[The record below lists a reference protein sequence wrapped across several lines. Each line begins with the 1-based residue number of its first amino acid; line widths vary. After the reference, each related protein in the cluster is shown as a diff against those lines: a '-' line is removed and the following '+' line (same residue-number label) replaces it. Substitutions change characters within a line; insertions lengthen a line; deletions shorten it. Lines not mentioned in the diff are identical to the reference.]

1 VIMLGIRG
9 LDPLGLVHALLGVAA
24 LILGIAQL
32 LRRKGTPLHRRVG
45 QAYVLSMALLNATA
59 LMIYDLDGRFGP
71 FHVASLVSLATVAA
85 GFVPV
90 YLRRPRDAWM
100 HLHAYFMCW
109 SYVGLLAAFVS
120 EVAVRV
126 PGVGFGAAVFVATA
140 VVMASGAVLI
150 HTRVPSILG
159 ALTAGGR
166 TGSAL
171 NGTVGHER

>member
-1 VIMLGIRG
+1 MAGIRG

-24 LILGIAQL
+24 LILGVVQL

-45 QAYVLSMALLNATA
+45 QAYVLSMLLLNATA
-59 LMIYDLDGRFGP
+59 LMIYDLYGRFGP
-71 FHVASLVSLATVAA
+71 FHVAALVSVATVAA

-90 YLRRPRDAWM
+90 YLRRPREAWI

-109 SYVGLLAAFVS
+109 SYVGLFGAFVS

-140 VVMASGAVLI
+140 IVVAGGAVLI
-150 HTRVPSILG
+150 HTRVPSIL
-159 ALTAGGR
+159 AAFPASGR
-166 TGSAL
+166 RGSAP
-171 NGTVGHER
+171 NGAAGNES